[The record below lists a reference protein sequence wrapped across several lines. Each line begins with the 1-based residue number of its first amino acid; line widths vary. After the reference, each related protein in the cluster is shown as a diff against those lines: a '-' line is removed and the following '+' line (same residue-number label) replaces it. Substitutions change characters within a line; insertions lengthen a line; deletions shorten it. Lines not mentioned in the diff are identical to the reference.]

1 MGEVE
6 EEEQPS
12 RHDMPAFPSGKAEGE
27 GRSQR
32 RQHAPVREPDGPG
45 PVEAPLPGCRRLIL
59 DGGEIRPLPGKGQQ
73 VLPADLIRIVF
84 QQQGPGTAV
93 HRHAQY
99 SRQ

>member
-59 DGGEIRPLPGKGQQ
+59 AEAKSAHC
-73 VLPADLIRIVF
+73 PARANKSSRLI
-84 QQQGPGTAV
+84 
-93 HRHAQY
+93 
-99 SRQ
+99 

>member
-1 MGEVE
+1 MILTPVSYTHLDVYKRQ

-45 PVEAPLPGCRRLIL
+45 PVEAPLPRCRRLIL
-59 DGGEIRPLPGKGQQ
+59 GGGEIRPLPGKGDVYKRQ
-73 VLPADLIRIVF
+73 VCTQA
-84 QQQGPGTAV
+84 
-93 HRHAQY
+93 
-99 SRQ
+99 

>member
-45 PVEAPLPGCRRLIL
+45 PVEAPLRGAAASSWAAAKSAHCPARANKSSRLI
-59 DGGEIRPLPGKGQQ
+59 
-73 VLPADLIRIVF
+73 
-84 QQQGPGTAV
+84 
-93 HRHAQY
+93 
-99 SRQ
+99 